1 MPDIIEVANQ
11 LSVFDANLLLQ
22 KNSSLESYIYVV
34 LPSKDG
40 THLDSIFRTKKGNI
54 VWKFFP
60 YEGYYTYEFAGNSRY
75 QRRMNRRNDFLEYLQ
90 DKHPEDLE
98 FFLWHPEI
106 EENKWFRDGVI
117 HDE

>member
-22 KNSSLESYIYVV
+22 KNSFLES
-34 LPSKDG
+34 
-40 THLDSIFRTKKGNI
+40 
-54 VWKFFP
+54 
-60 YEGYYTYEFAGNSRY
+60 YYTYEFAGNSRY
-75 QRRMNRRNDFLEYLQ
+75 QRRMDRRNDFLEYLQ